1 MLKNQ
6 QIFTFAWQ
14 LANYYLLLSLLFGDL
29 SVNCTMLISMLKD
42 IINSNIKCFIVLIY
56 YVFGLNLI

>member
-1 MLKNQ
+1 MLKKQ

-29 SVNCTMLISMLKD
+29 SVNYTMLISMLKD
-42 IINSNIKCFIVLIY
+42 IINSHIKCFIVLID